1 MLIFLARQRLLDDAL
16 RVTGSFRVRGGKAD
30 LMTCDWKN
38 AERDSILDA
47 KPLESARFA
56 LKLQQI
62 N

>member
-47 KPLESARFA
+47 KFA